1 MPKLMT
7 IFDTDPIDPR
17 SIPSEPRERATWIIV
32 QLRQRGYSLRRLSE
46 AAGYSH
52 TYVGQALIRP
62 LLPGEEVIA
71 DALGTTPS
79 VLFAERYDRRGRRLH
94 PTRAKD
100 NTPRATSNVK
110 DKDVIQL

>member
-1 MPKLMT
+1 V
-7 IFDTDPIDPR
+7 PR
-17 SIPSEPRERATWIIV
+17 GWRARGRPRDRPSEPRERATWIIV

-46 AAGYSH
+46 DAGYSH

-71 DALGTTPS
+71 DALGTVPA
-79 VLFAERYDRRGRRLH
+79 VLFSERYDRRGQRLH

-100 NTPRATSNVK
+100 STPRVGGNVK
-110 DKDVIQL
+110 DKEVA